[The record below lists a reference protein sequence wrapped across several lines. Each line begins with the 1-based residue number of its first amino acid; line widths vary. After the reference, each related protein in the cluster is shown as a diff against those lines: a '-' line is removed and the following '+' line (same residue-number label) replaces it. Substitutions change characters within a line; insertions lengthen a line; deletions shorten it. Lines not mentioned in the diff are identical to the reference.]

1 MEVKS
6 ILSYLA
12 ATVFAIGTNEHCIE
26 YDITILILIFMQL
39 SKIHWYLFHQN
50 VVKVFYYLHYTNA
63 K

>member
-26 YDITILILIFMQL
+26 YDITILILIFLQL
-39 SKIHWYLFHQN
+39 SKIH
-50 VVKVFYYLHYTNA
+50 
-63 K
+63 